1 MWRHIRLTSL
11 GVIEEAELELSE
23 GFTVIT
29 GETGAGKT
37 MVVTALG
44 LLRGERA
51 DLGLIRHGAA
61 QARVE
66 AAVDVPAGSRL
77 HELVADAGGVIEDG
91 ELLLGR
97 VLSGQGRSR
106 AFVGGSGVPATVL
119 SDVSD
124 ELVAVHGQS
133 DQHRLLRS
141 AEQRSALDQ
150 FAGEPFTLIKQ
161 DFAPK
166 FARLRDI
173 DRHVDEL
180 RLHAQERAR
189 ELDVLT
195 YGLDEIGAIDPVPG
209 EDGALLTEEGKLA
222 HAEALVTAAQRA
234 HGALAGDELESEG
247 ARALVAAALGALAD
261 VHGHDPELDDL
272 AVRAHEVAILLDEVG
287 GDLSA
292 YASGVDL
299 DPARLA
305 VVQERRAALIGLLRK
320 YGPTL
325 EDVFA
330 WQEKSSARLGELGDD
345 DSRIE
350 ALLTERAKLAPLVLE
365 LAGQMSSLR
374 TEAAARLS
382 TLVTAELDAL
392 SMPHAQLDVQ
402 VVARQPG
409 TMTPHGID
417 DVEFLFAA
425 NNGMQPRPLNK
436 GASGGEL
443 SRLMLALEVVLVDSK
458 TVPTLVFDEVDA
470 GIGGKAAVEVG
481 RRLAA
486 LARSAQVI
494 VVTHLP
500 QVAAFAD
507 QHLVVRKAEDGVVT
521 RSGVV
526 TLDDAGRLRE
536 LSRMLAGQEESATA
550 EAHARELL
558 DAAQGER
565 ATGRR

>member
-11 GVIEEAELELSE
+11 GVIEEAELELSS

-66 AAVDVPAGSRL
+66 AAVDLPEGSPL
-77 HELVADAGGVIEDG
+77 AEIVADAGGVVEDG

-97 VLSGQGRSR
+97 VLSAQGRSR
-106 AFVGGSGVPATVL
+106 AFIGGSGVPAALL

-124 ELVAVHGQS
+124 QLVAVHGQS
-133 DQHRLLRS
+133 DQHRLLRA

-150 FAGEPFTLIKQ
+150 YAGE
-161 DFAPK
+161 DFLATRNEFLPK
-166 FARLRDI
+166 FSRLREI
-173 DRHVDEL
+173 DRTVDEL

-195 YGLDEIGAIDPVPG
+195 FGLDEIAAIEPTPD
-209 EDGALLTEEGKLA
+209 EDATLLAEEGKLA

-234 HGALAGDELESEG
+234 HGALAGDEIDSDG
-247 ARALVAAALGALAD
+247 ARSLVAAALGALGD
-261 VHGHDPELDDL
+261 VRGHDPELDEL
-272 AVRAHEVAILLDEVG
+272 ATRANEVAILLDEVG

-292 YASGVDL
+292 YASRVDL

-305 VVQERRAALIGLLRK
+305 VVQERRAAITALLRK

-325 EDVFA
+325 DDVFA
-330 WQEKSSARLGELGDD
+330 WQDKSAARLGELGND

-350 ALLTERAKLAPLVLE
+350 SLLDERSRLAPTVLD
-365 LAGQMSSLR
+365 LARRMSALR
-374 TEAAARLS
+374 ADAAGRLS
-382 TLVTAELDAL
+382 ELVTGELDSL
-392 SMPHAQLDVQ
+392 SMPHARLVVQ
-402 VVARQPG
+402 VTSREPG
-409 TMTPHGID
+409 TMTPHGLD

-425 NNGMQPRPLNK
+425 NNGMEPRSLNK

-443 SRLMLALEVVLVDSK
+443 SRLMLALEVVLVDRT

-481 RRLAA
+481 RRLAR
-486 LARSAQVI
+486 LADHAQVLA
-494 VVTHLP
+494 VTHLP

-507 QHLVVRKAEDGVVT
+507 HHFHVQKDDDGFVTSSSVVSLTGNDRVD
-521 RSGVV
+521 
-526 TLDDAGRLRE
+526 E
-536 LSRMLAGQEESATA
+536 LARMLAGQEDSATA
-550 EAHARELL
+550 QAHARELL
-558 DAAQGER
+558 DLAGS
-565 ATGRR
+565 GRTT